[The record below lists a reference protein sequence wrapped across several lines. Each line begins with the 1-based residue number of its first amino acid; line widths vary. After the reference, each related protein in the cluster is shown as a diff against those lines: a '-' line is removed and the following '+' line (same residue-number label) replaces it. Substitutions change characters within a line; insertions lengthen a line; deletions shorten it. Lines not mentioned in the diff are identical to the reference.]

1 MALLRKWVGLI
12 GRRNIAYVVFV
23 SLLVP
28 FAGFLEAAG
37 PRGPDAGGG
46 IAAAIMLWTAVS
58 VIFFLA
64 NLAAAVAR
72 LFRGQP
78 VTKPLIACVL
88 PIVCFAIPLLLEP
101 LFVR

>member
-1 MALLRKWVGLI
+1 MLREWVDFI

-28 FAGFLEAAG
+28 FAAIMEAAG

-46 IAAAIMLWTAVS
+46 IAAAIMLWAAVS

-64 NLAAAVAR
+64 NLASAVSR
-72 LFRGQP
+72 FCRGQP
-78 VTKPLIACVL
+78 ITKPLIACAL
-88 PIVCFAIPLLLEP
+88 PILCFALPLLLEP